1 MAVGIDDLHVSFL
14 RRDLFAYNN
23 LALPVSTTKDFSVRG
38 SDPRWRK
45 KSAHVGAGRRQT
57 EVAMNR
63 FALILA
69 VAILSA
75 SNNARG
81 QDSKLVEA
89 AKKDGGKVVIYGS
102 LETPV
107 VDGVIEAF
115 RKKTGLNAEYWR
127 ASAMSVMNRAMT
139 EYRAGNPL
147 YDVVLNNSDPLVI
160 MANDGMLAKY
170 DSPTAKNILRIRSM
184 RASVRSR
191 GTASS
196 ESSITKV

>member
-1 MAVGIDDLHVSFL
+1 MIERWKNLCAVNGRHEFRNLVHTRPVVDMAVGIDDLHVSFL

-63 FALILA
+63 FALIQA

-102 LETPV
+102 LEL
-107 VDGVIEAF
+107 
-115 RKKTGLNAEYWR
+115 RW
-127 ASAMSVMNRAMT
+127 S
-139 EYRAGNPL
+139 
-147 YDVVLNNSDPLVI
+147 
-160 MANDGMLAKY
+160 
-170 DSPTAKNILRIRSM
+170 TA
-184 RASVRSR
+184 
-191 GTASS
+191 
-196 ESSITKV
+196 

>member
-1 MAVGIDDLHVSFL
+1 
-14 RRDLFAYNN
+14 
-23 LALPVSTTKDFSVRG
+23 
-38 SDPRWRK
+38 
-45 KSAHVGAGRRQT
+45 
-57 EVAMNR
+57 MNR

-107 VDGVIEAF
+107 VDGVIQAF

-127 ASAMSVMNRAMT
+127 AAAMSVMNRAMT